1 MGETV
6 RIQDDLYH
14 AINGEWL
21 KTAIIPDDKPMTGG
35 FNTLA
40 EDVEKTMMADFK
52 AFAEGDKTSDIP
64 EMAYAISLYKKVLDT
79 ERRNKE
85 GSEPVPMSLS

>member
-21 KTAIIPDDKPMTGG
+21 KTAIIPDDKRH
-35 FNTLA
+35 
-40 EDVEKTMMADFK
+40 
-52 AFAEGDKTSDIP
+52 
-64 EMAYAISLYKKVLDT
+64 KK
-79 ERRNKE
+79 KY
-85 GSEPVPMSLS
+85 